1 MYIRFS
7 LLLSLLISGV
17 LSRTFIHPGT
27 TIPAKRVD
35 ALKSLPSKS
44 DQTVKDALNKL
55 NIRYTDDTG
64 SLQSDLSAP
73 IQVPATFNADDRS
86 SRFRIAGD
94 RAYKLAIGFLIQP
107 GKKEYAEKSL
117 EIINQWSGQCRQFT
131 GGNAA
136 LEAGWGL
143 VGMARAAELLRA
155 KFPGYKSKFN
165 EGQFKKFYDSVLK
178 PWLVNFYEKER
189 SWISHGNW
197 GSTIVQAR
205 MQYAIFTDD
214 SLEFSKLEGE
224 SKQVLS
230 NILETKNFLLV
241 RPENRPKGPVER
253 GHSHETRRDL
263 AHAAFGIGGLIDIA
277 EMLHNQGSSVDLYA
291 YKDNLLAAAVEYQAR
306 CVVGDYPKDI
316 KSWVEAKNEQQLRDW
331 YFTDWYPYQMNW
343 DMVYHH
349 YTKRKG
355 MNLPRTKKVLT
366 EPLSSPRDANR
377 RRRPAKARGELFL
390 HGLGLTTITHYGMT
404 ANEDQ
409 N

>member
-1 MYIRFS
+1 
-7 LLLSLLISGV
+7 V
-17 LSRTFIHPGT
+17 HPGT
-27 TIPAKRVD
+27 SIPANRVD

-44 DQTVKDALNKL
+44 DQTVKDALQKL
-55 NIRYTDDTG
+55 NTRYTDDSG
-64 SLQSDLSAP
+64 SLQSDLSAS
-73 IQVPATFNADDRS
+73 IDVPSTFNADDKS
-86 SRFRIAGD
+86 SRFRIDGD
-94 RAYKLAIGFLIQP
+94 RSFKLAIGFLIQP
-107 GKKEYAEKSL
+107 GKKEYAEKAL
-117 EIINQWSGQCRQFT
+117 EIINQWSGKCRQFT

-143 VGMARAAELLRA
+143 VGMARATELLRS

-165 EGQFKKFYDSVLK
+165 EAGFKNFYKTVLK
-178 PWLVNFYEKER
+178 PWLVDYYEKEQ

-205 MQYAIFTDD
+205 LQYAIFADD
-214 SLEFSKLEGE
+214 SSEFSKLEE
-224 SKQVLS
+224 EAKQVFS
-230 NILETKNFLLV
+230 NILETKNFQMV
-241 RPENRPKGPVER
+241 KPENRPTGPVER

-277 EMLHNQGSSVDLYA
+277 EMLHNQGSTLDLYA
-291 YKDNLLAAAVEYQAR
+291 YKNNLLLAAVEYQAR
-306 CVVGDYPKDI
+306 CVVGDYPNDI
-316 KSWVEAKNEQQLRDW
+316 KSWVEAKNDQQLRDW

-355 MNLPRTKKVLT
+355 INMPRTEKVLT
-366 EPLSSPRDANR
+366 QPLSSPRDANR

-390 HGLGLTTITHYGMT
+390 HGLGLTTITHYGMS
-404 ANEDQ
+404 NSEDR